1 MKVLHTARSP
11 VIRPTQSV
19 LNRDLTSSAL
29 GPLWEAH
36 RAKGAKKVKLSPET
50 LNLTLSRSLVRVAY
64 SALIAGPYHDPI
76 WPPTASIRPYGERQC
91 PLYVRN
97 TVYRAS
103 AARALHQG
111 QPAQPTTDTE
121 IIVLPRLSRLEPV
134 HVSESGLETSRNVFG
149 VLLYEKM
156 ERTVRI

>member
-19 LNRDLTSSAL
+19 LNRDLTSSADRF
-29 GPLWEAH
+29 GKRIE
-36 RAKGAKKVKLSPET
+36 RRGAKKVKLSPET

-97 TVYRAS
+97 TVYRGSGAAS
-103 AARALHQG
+103 PRTAAAR
-111 QPAQPTTDTE
+111 PTMDTE
-121 IIVLPRLSRLEPV
+121 ITPLSLFL
-134 HVSESGLETSRNVFG
+134 SLSLSLGWT
-149 VLLYEKM
+149 
-156 ERTVRI
+156 

>member
-19 LNRDLTSSAL
+19 LNRDLTSSADRF
-29 GPLWEAH
+29 GKRIE
-36 RAKGAKKVKLSPET
+36 RRGAKKVKLSPET

-97 TVYRAS
+97 TVYRGSGA
-103 AARALHQG
+103 AARTSSRTAANDGHRNYTSPSLSLSLSAG
-111 QPAQPTTDTE
+111 ETAPPARKA
-121 IIVLPRLSRLEPV
+121 I
-134 HVSESGLETSRNVFG
+134 
-149 VLLYEKM
+149 
-156 ERTVRI
+156 

>member
-19 LNRDLTSSAL
+19 LNRDLTSSADRF
-29 GPLWEAH
+29 GKRIE
-36 RAKGAKKVKLSPET
+36 RRGAKKVKLSPET

-97 TVYRAS
+97 TVYRGSGA
-103 AARALHQG
+103 AARTSPRTA
-111 QPAQPTTDTE
+111 AARPTMDTE
-121 IIVLPRLSRLEPV
+121 ITPLSLSLFLSLSLSRLSNSTFDNYGVE
-134 HVSESGLETSRNVFG
+134 SEEEILERR
-149 VLLYEKM
+149 K
-156 ERTVRI
+156 